1 MNNEEAKMEGLNGK
15 DLPKAST
22 ELQLGDDFALPIKMG
37 YDGYKNETAT
47 ESTVIWIGKDSESE
61 PDQYL
66 EESNTHQSG
75 E

>member
-1 MNNEEAKMEGLNGK
+1 MK
-15 DLPKAST
+15 
-22 ELQLGDDFALPIKMG
+22 ELKRENQAQSQTDVQNADHLALPIKMG
-37 YDGYKNETAT
+37 YDDCRIENDT

-66 EESNTHQSG
+66 EECNTHQSG